1 MEAWDSFAADVH
13 KGGKEM
19 FKKRKILWSVGLGL
33 FLLFSLAVI
42 DSRIIQGVA
51 EKGNE
56 VYEQIRLLS
65 EVFVL
70 VRDNY
75 VEPVDP
81 QKLIY
86 GACEGMV
93 GKLDPF
99 SQFMDPSA
107 HQMMKSE
114 TEGKFGGLGI
124 RIAIQEGRLT
134 VVTPL
139 PRTPAYELGIL
150 PGDKIMKIEGKD
162 TKDITLSEAVKLL
175 RGKPGTEV
183 TISIFREGEKDLID
197 FTVTR
202 AIVKIESVP
211 DAKMLTDKIGYIE
224 LIEFS
229 KETPD
234 EFDKVWKKLK
244 KQGMESL
251 ILDLRYNPGGLLATA
266 VEICKNFIGDR
277 KLIVYTQGRSED
289 QIIKFFAEKKAKHEK
304 IPLVI
309 LVNRGS
315 ASGSE
320 IVAGCVQDW
329 KRGIVLGEKTFGKAS
344 VQSLM
349 PLSDG
354 SGLRLTTAKYYTP
367 SGRSIHDVGITPDI
381 VVEVPREMMAE
392 LMKQREKIYGLS
404 TEAEKEREKEKI
416 KDPQIERA
424 KEILLAQERFSE
436 IEKGVEEIREG
447 AEEGAEKEKEK

>member
-1 MEAWDSFAADVH
+1 
-13 KGGKEM
+13 M
-19 FKKRKILWSVGLGL
+19 FKKRKVLWSVGLGL
-33 FLLFSLAVI
+33 FLLFSLVI
-42 DSRIIQGVA
+42 VNSKAIQGVA

-56 VYEQIRLLS
+56 VYQQIKLLG
-65 EVFVL
+65 EVFVM

-75 VEPVDP
+75 VEPVEP
-81 QKLIY
+81 KKLIY

-93 GKLDPF
+93 SKLDPF
-99 SQFMDPSA
+99 SQFMDPTA
-107 HQMMKSE
+107 HRMMKSE

-124 RIAIQEGRLT
+124 RIAIREGRLT

-150 PGDKIMKIEGKD
+150 PGDKIIKIEDKD

-175 RGKPGTEV
+175 RGKPGTQV
-183 TISIFREGEKDLID
+183 TISIFREGEEDLID
-197 FTVTR
+197 FTITR
-202 AIVKIESVP
+202 AIIKIESVP
-211 DAKMLTDKIGYIE
+211 DAKMLTDRIGYIE
-224 LIEFS
+224 LTEFS
-229 KETPD
+229 KDTPD

-244 KQGMESL
+244 KQGMGSL
-251 ILDLRYNPGGLLATA
+251 ILDLRYNPGGLLTTA
-266 VEICKNFIGDR
+266 VEICKNFVGDR
-277 KLIVYTQGRSED
+277 KLIVYTQGRHEE
-289 QIIKFFAEKKAKHEK
+289 QVIKFFAEKEARHEK

-309 LVNRGS
+309 LVNKGS

-329 KRGIVLGEKTFGKAS
+329 KRGIILGEKTFGKAS

-367 SGRSIHDVGITPDI
+367 SGRLIHDVGIAPDI
-381 VVEVPREMMAE
+381 VVEVPRETMAE

-404 TEAEKEREKEKI
+404 QEAAREREKEKM

-436 IEKGVEEIREG
+436 IEEGVEEIREG
-447 AEEGAEKEKEK
+447 VEEGAQKKEEK

>member
-1 MEAWDSFAADVH
+1 
-13 KGGKEM
+13 M

-33 FLLFSLAVI
+33 FLLFSLVII
-42 DSRIIQGVA
+42 DSRVIQGVA

-75 VEPVDP
+75 VEPVDAK
-81 QKLIY
+81 KLIY

-93 GKLDPF
+93 SKLDPF
-99 SQFMDPSA
+99 SQFMDPVA

-150 PGDKIMKIEGKD
+150 PGDKIMKIEDKD

-197 FTVTR
+197 FTITR

-224 LIEFS
+224 LTEFS

-277 KLIVYTQGRSED
+277 KLIVYTQGRSE
-289 QIIKFFAEKKAKHEK
+289 QQVIKFFAEKKAKHEK

-367 SGRSIHDVGITPDI
+367 NGRSIHDVGITPDI

-416 KDPQIERA
+416 KDSQIERA

-447 AEEGAEKEKEK
+447 AEEGAEKEKEE

>member
-1 MEAWDSFAADVH
+1 
-13 KGGKEM
+13 M
-19 FKKRKILWSVGLGL
+19 FKKRKILWSIGLGL
-33 FLLFSLAVI
+33 FLLFSLVI
-42 DSRIIQGVA
+42 INNKPIQGVV
-51 EKGNE
+51 EKGGE
-56 VYEQIRLLS
+56 IYEQIKLLS
-65 EVFVL
+65 EVFTL

-75 VEPVDP
+75 VEPVDA
-81 QKLIY
+81 KELIY

-99 SQFMDPSA
+99 SQFMDPTA
-107 HQMMKSE
+107 HEMMKSE

-124 RIAIQEGRLT
+124 RIAIREGRLT

-150 PGDKIMKIEGKD
+150 PGDKIIKIEGKD
-162 TKDITLSEAVKLL
+162 TKDITLSQAVKLL

-183 TISIFREGEKDLID
+183 TISILREEEKDLID
-197 FTVTR
+197 FTITR
-202 AIVKIESVP
+202 AIIKIKSVP
-211 DAKMLTDKIGYIE
+211 DAEMLTDKIGYIE
-224 LIEFS
+224 LTEFS

-234 EFDKVWKKLK
+234 EFGKVWKKLN

-277 KLIVYTQGRSED
+277 KLIVYTQGRREE
-289 QIIKFFAEKKAKHEK
+289 QVIKFFAEKKAKHKK

-309 LVNRGS
+309 LVNKGS

-367 SGRSIHDVGITPDI
+367 NGRLIHDIGITPDI
-381 VVEVPREMMAE
+381 VVEVPRETMAK
-392 LMKQREKIYGLS
+392 LMTQREKIYGLPKK
-404 TEAEKEREKEKI
+404 AEKEREEEKI

-436 IEKGVEEIREG
+436 IERGVEEILEG
-447 AEEGAEKEKEK
+447 VEEDTQKE

>member
-1 MEAWDSFAADVH
+1 
-13 KGGKEM
+13 
-19 FKKRKILWSVGLGL
+19 
-33 FLLFSLAVI
+33 
-42 DSRIIQGVA
+42 
-51 EKGNE
+51 
-56 VYEQIRLLS
+56 
-65 EVFVL
+65 
-70 VRDNY
+70 
-75 VEPVDP
+75 
-81 QKLIY
+81 
-86 GACEGMV
+86 
-93 GKLDPF
+93 
-99 SQFMDPSA
+99 
-107 HQMMKSE
+107 MKSE

-124 RIAIQEGRLT
+124 RIAIREGRLT

-150 PGDKIMKIEGKD
+150 PGDMIMKIEDKD

-183 TISIFREGEKDLID
+183 TISIIREGEKDLID
-197 FTVTR
+197 FTITR
-202 AIVKIESVP
+202 AIIKIESVP

-224 LIEFS
+224 LTEFS
-229 KETPD
+229 KETPN
-234 EFDKVWKKLK
+234 EFDKVWKKLRK
-244 KQGMESL
+244 KGMESL

-266 VEICKNFIGDR
+266 VEICRNFIGDR
-277 KLIVYTQGRSED
+277 KLIVYTQGRSEE
-289 QIIKFFAEKKAKHEK
+289 QVIKFFAEKKAKHEK

-309 LVNRGS
+309 LVNKGS

-329 KRGIVLGEKTFGKAS
+329 KRGIILGEKTFGKAS

-367 SGRSIHDVGITPDI
+367 NGRSIHDVGIIPDI
-381 VVEVPREMMAE
+381 VVEVSLETMSK
-392 LMKQREKIYGLS
+392 LMTQREKIYGLPK
-404 TEAEKEREKEKI
+404 EAEKEKEKEKI

-436 IEKGVEEIREG
+436 IEKGVEEILEEV
-447 AEEGAEKEKEK
+447 EEGAQKEKEK

>member
-1 MEAWDSFAADVH
+1 
-13 KGGKEM
+13 M
-19 FKKRKILWSVGLGL
+19 FKKRKILWSIGLGL
-33 FLLFSLAVI
+33 FLLFSLVI
-42 DSRIIQGVA
+42 INNKPIQGVV
-51 EKGNE
+51 EKGGE
-56 VYEQIRLLS
+56 IYEQIKLLS
-65 EVFVL
+65 EVLTL

-75 VEPVDP
+75 VEPVDA
-81 QKLIY
+81 KELIY
-86 GACEGMV
+86 GACEGIV
-93 GKLDPF
+93 NKLDPF
-99 SQFMDPSA
+99 SQFMDPTA
-107 HQMMKSE
+107 HEMMKSE

-124 RIAIQEGRLT
+124 RIAIREGRLT

-150 PGDKIMKIEGKD
+150 PGDKIIKIEDKD
-162 TKDITLSEAVKLL
+162 TKDITLTQAVKLL

-183 TISIFREGEKDLID
+183 TISILREEEKDLID
-197 FTVTR
+197 FTITR
-202 AIVKIESVP
+202 AIIKIESVP

-224 LIEFS
+224 LTEFS

-234 EFDKVWKKLK
+234 EFGKVWKKLE

-277 KLIVYTQGRSED
+277 KLIVYTQGRREE
-289 QIIKFFAEKKAKHEK
+289 QVIKFFAEKKAKHKK

-309 LVNRGS
+309 LVNKGS

-320 IVAGCVQDW
+320 IVAGCIQDW

-367 SGRSIHDVGITPDI
+367 NGRLIHDIGIIPDI
-381 VVEVPREMMAE
+381 VVEVSRETMAK
-392 LMKQREKIYGLS
+392 LMTQREKIYGLPKK
-404 TEAEKEREKEKI
+404 AEKEKEKI
-416 KDPQIERA
+416 KDSQIERA

-436 IEKGVEEIREG
+436 IERGVGEILEGVEENTQ
-447 AEEGAEKEKEK
+447 KE

>member
-1 MEAWDSFAADVH
+1 
-13 KGGKEM
+13 M
-19 FKKRKILWSVGLGL
+19 FKKRKILWSIGLGL
-33 FLLFSLAVI
+33 FLLFSLVMI
-42 DSRIIQGVA
+42 NNKPIQGVV
-51 EKGNE
+51 EKGGE
-56 VYEQIRLLS
+56 IYEQIKLLS
-65 EVFVL
+65 EVLTL

-75 VEPVDP
+75 VEPVDATE
-81 QKLIY
+81 LIY
-86 GACEGMV
+86 GACEGIV

-99 SQFMDPSA
+99 SQFMDPTA

-124 RIAIQEGRLT
+124 RIAIREGRLT

-150 PGDKIMKIEGKD
+150 PGDKIIKIEDKD

-183 TISIFREGEKDLID
+183 TISILREEEKDLID
-197 FTVTR
+197 FTITR
-202 AIVKIESVP
+202 AIIKIESVP

-224 LIEFS
+224 LTEFS

-234 EFDKVWKKLK
+234 EFDKVWKKLN

-277 KLIVYTQGRSED
+277 KLIVYTQGRREE
-289 QIIKFFAEKKAKHEK
+289 QVIKFFAEKKAKHKK

-309 LVNRGS
+309 LVNKGS

-320 IVAGCVQDW
+320 IVAGCIQDW

-367 SGRSIHDVGITPDI
+367 NGRLIHDIGIIPDI
-381 VVEVPREMMAE
+381 VVEVPRETMTK
-392 LMKQREKIYGLS
+392 LMTQREKIYGLPKK
-404 TEAEKEREKEKI
+404 TEKEREKEKI

-436 IEKGVEEIREG
+436 IESGVEKILEGVEEDIQ
-447 AEEGAEKEKEK
+447 KE

>member
-1 MEAWDSFAADVH
+1 
-13 KGGKEM
+13 M
-19 FKKRKILWSVGLGL
+19 FKKRKILWSLGLGL
-33 FLLFSLAVI
+33 FLLFSLVI
-42 DSRIIQGVA
+42 VNNKSIQGVV
-51 EKGNE
+51 EKRGE
-56 VYEQIRLLS
+56 VYEQIKLLS
-65 EVFVL
+65 EVFTL

-75 VEPVDP
+75 VEPVEAE
-81 QKLIY
+81 KLIY

-99 SQFMDPSA
+99 SQFMDPTA

-124 RIAIQEGRLT
+124 RIAIREGRLT

-150 PGDKIMKIEGKD
+150 PGDMIMKIEDKD
-162 TKDITLSEAVKLL
+162 TKDITISEAVKLL

-183 TISIFREGEKDLID
+183 TISILREGEKDLID
-197 FTVTR
+197 FTITR
-202 AIVKIESVP
+202 AIIKIKSVP

-224 LIEFS
+224 LTEFS

-251 ILDLRYNPGGLLATA
+251 ILDLRYNPGGLLVTA

-277 KLIVYTQGRSED
+277 KLIVYTQGRSEE
-289 QIIKFFAEKKAKHEK
+289 QVIKFFAEKKAKHEK

-320 IVAGCVQDW
+320 IVAGCIQDW

-367 SGRSIHDVGITPDI
+367 NGRLIHDIGIIPDI
-381 VVEVPREMMAE
+381 VVEVPLETMAK
-392 LMKQREKIYGLS
+392 LMTQREKIYGLPK
-404 TEAEKEREKEKI
+404 EAEKEKEKEKI

-436 IEKGVEEIREG
+436 IEKGVEEILEEV
-447 AEEGAEKEKEK
+447 EEGAQKEKEK

>member
-1 MEAWDSFAADVH
+1 MRT
-13 KGGKEM
+13 GGKEM
-19 FKKRKILWSVGLGL
+19 FKKRKILWSLGLGL
-33 FLLFSLAVI
+33 FLLFSLVI
-42 DSRIIQGVA
+42 VNSKIIQGVV
-51 EKGNE
+51 EKGGE
-56 VYEQIRLLS
+56 VYEQIKLLS
-65 EVFVL
+65 EVFIL

-75 VEPVDP
+75 VEPVDAEE
-81 QKLIY
+81 LIY

-93 GKLDPF
+93 SKLDPF
-99 SQFMDPSA
+99 SQFMDPTA

-124 RIAIQEGRLT
+124 RIAIREGRLT

-150 PGDKIMKIEGKD
+150 PGDMIMKIEDKD
-162 TKDITLSEAVKLL
+162 TKDITLSQAVKLL

-197 FTVTR
+197 FTITR
-202 AIVKIESVP
+202 AIIKIKSVP

-224 LIEFS
+224 LTEFS
-229 KETPD
+229 KDTPD

-244 KQGMESL
+244 KKGMESL

-277 KLIVYTQGRSED
+277 KLIVYTQGRSEE
-289 QIIKFFAEKKAKHEK
+289 QVIKFFAEKKAKHEK
-304 IPLVI
+304 LPLVI

-367 SGRSIHDVGITPDI
+367 NGRLIHEVGIIPDI
-381 VVEVPREMMAE
+381 VVEVPLETMAK
-392 LMKQREKIYGLS
+392 LMKQREKIYGLPK
-404 TEAEKEREKEKI
+404 EAEKEREKEKM

-436 IEKGVEEIREG
+436 IEKGVEEILEG
-447 AEEGAEKEKEK
+447 VEEGAQKEKEK

>member
-1 MEAWDSFAADVH
+1 
-13 KGGKEM
+13 M
-19 FKKRKILWSVGLGL
+19 FKKRKILWSIGLGL
-33 FLLFSLAVI
+33 FLLFSLVI
-42 DSRIIQGVA
+42 INNKPIQGVV
-51 EKGNE
+51 EKGGE
-56 VYEQIRLLS
+56 IYEQIKLLS
-65 EVFVL
+65 EVLTL

-75 VEPVDP
+75 VEPVDA
-81 QKLIY
+81 KELIY
-86 GACEGMV
+86 GACEGIV
-93 GKLDPF
+93 NKLDPF
-99 SQFMDPSA
+99 SQFMDPTA
-107 HQMMKSE
+107 HEMMKSE

-124 RIAIQEGRLT
+124 RIAIREGRLT

-150 PGDKIMKIEGKD
+150 PGDKIIKIEDKD
-162 TKDITLSEAVKLL
+162 TKDITLTQAVKLL

-183 TISIFREGEKDLID
+183 TISILREEEKDLID
-197 FTVTR
+197 FTITR
-202 AIVKIESVP
+202 AIIKIESVP

-224 LIEFS
+224 LTEFS

-234 EFDKVWKKLK
+234 EFGKVWKKLE

-251 ILDLRYNPGGLLATA
+251 ILDLRYNPGGLLVTA

-277 KLIVYTQGRSED
+277 KLIVYTQGRREE
-289 QIIKFFAEKKAKHEK
+289 QVIKFFAEKKAKHKK

-309 LVNRGS
+309 LVNKGS

-320 IVAGCVQDW
+320 IVAGCIQDW

-367 SGRSIHDVGITPDI
+367 NGRLIHDIGIIPDI
-381 VVEVPREMMAE
+381 VVEVPRETMTK
-392 LMKQREKIYGLS
+392 LMTQREKIYGLPKK
-404 TEAEKEREKEKI
+404 AEKEKEKEKI

-436 IEKGVEEIREG
+436 IERGVEEILEG
-447 AEEGAEKEKEK
+447 VEEDTQKE

>member
-1 MEAWDSFAADVH
+1 
-13 KGGKEM
+13 M
-19 FKKRKILWSVGLGL
+19 FKKRKILWSLGLGL
-33 FLLFSLAVI
+33 FLLFSLVI
-42 DSRIIQGVA
+42 VNNKSIQGVV
-51 EKGNE
+51 EKGGE
-56 VYEQIRLLS
+56 VYEQIKLLS
-65 EVFVL
+65 EVFTL

-75 VEPVDP
+75 VEPVDAE
-81 QKLIY
+81 KLIY

-99 SQFMDPSA
+99 SQFMDPTA

-124 RIAIQEGRLT
+124 RIAIREGRLT

-150 PGDKIMKIEGKD
+150 PGDMIMKIEDKD

-183 TISIFREGEKDLID
+183 TISILREGEKDLID
-197 FTVTR
+197 FTITR
-202 AIVKIESVP
+202 AIIKIKSVP

-224 LIEFS
+224 LTEFS

-251 ILDLRYNPGGLLATA
+251 ILDLRYNPGGLLVTA

-277 KLIVYTQGRSED
+277 KLIVYTQGRSEE
-289 QIIKFFAEKKAKHEK
+289 QVIKFFAEKKAKHEK

-320 IVAGCVQDW
+320 IVAGCIQDW

-367 SGRSIHDVGITPDI
+367 NGRLIHDVGIIPDI
-381 VVEVPREMMAE
+381 VVEVSLETMSE
-392 LMKQREKIYGLS
+392 LMRQREKIYGLPK
-404 TEAEKEREKEKI
+404 EVEREKEKEKM

-436 IEKGVEEIREG
+436 IEKGVEEILEEV
-447 AEEGAEKEKEK
+447 EEGAQKEKEK